1 MWHVPSDESLSLL
14 STVPH
19 GTKDIK
25 MIENFSRRQ
34 FLIQGGAALVVPQ
47 VLKGQSSVPPPQ
59 SRSDCVFCR
68 IVWNKAHAQ
77 KLWEDREFLAFL
89 DIKPINPGHTL
100 LIPKQHFEYIFDLA
114 EPLYSE
120 IFQRAKLLA
129 APIRAAMEARR
140 IGVLI
145 EGFGVAHLHVHLVP
159 INKSGEL
166 TRKGVEGVTQQEFAK
181 VAEKIRAAIGQS
193 K

>member
-1 MWHVPSDESLSLL
+1 MVEH
-14 STVPH
+14 
-19 GTKDIK
+19 
-25 MIENFSRRQ
+25 FSRRQ
-34 FLIQGGAALVVPQ
+34 FLIQSGAALAVAQ
-47 VLKGQSSVPPPQ
+47 TLRGQTPVPQ

-68 IVWNKAHAQ
+68 IVANKAHAQ
-77 KLWEDREFLAFL
+77 KLWEDHEFLAFL

-100 LIPKQHFEYIFDLA
+100 LIPKQHFEYIFDLG

-120 IFQRAKLLA
+120 IFQRAKRLA

-140 IGVLI
+140 IGILV

-159 INKSGEL
+159 INKGGEL
-166 TRKGVEGVTQQEFAK
+166 IRKGIEGVTEEEFAK